1 MNAEATRVRYAVVG
15 MGINVNQETFP
26 PSIAA
31 TSLRIES
38 GRTWSRVELAA
49 ALLKSL
55 DREYRRL
62 PDAAARNEVRLRFE
76 QNSSSARGRRVRV
89 EEDGGYEGV
98 TEGLAERGFLRV
110 RTESGVRTVLSGG
123 VREQD

>member
-1 MNAEATRVRYAVVG
+1 M
-15 MGINVNQETFP
+15 
-26 PSIAA
+26 
-31 TSLRIES
+31 
-38 GRTWSRVELAA
+38 ELAA

-62 PDAAARNEVRLRFE
+62 SDAAARNEVRLRFE

-98 TEGLAERGFLRV
+98 TEGLDECGFLRV
-110 RTESGVRTVLSGG
+110 RTDAGARTVLSGG
-123 VREQD
+123 VREIG